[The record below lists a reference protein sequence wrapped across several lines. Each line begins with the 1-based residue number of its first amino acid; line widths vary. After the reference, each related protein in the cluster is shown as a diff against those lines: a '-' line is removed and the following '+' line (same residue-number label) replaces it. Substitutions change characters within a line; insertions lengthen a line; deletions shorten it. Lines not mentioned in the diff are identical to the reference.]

1 MEVAQGPLNGM
12 TVFGISLEEIAAIE
26 EFANTN
32 SELDGSSSL
41 ISGAHTRS
49 TCIAREP
56 EPGRDPHNRIPSIR
70 PQKRQRAQLERVSSM

>member
-12 TVFGISLEEIAAIE
+12 TVFGISLEEIVAIQ

-41 ISGAHTRS
+41 ISGAHARS

-56 EPGRDPHNRIPSIR
+56 E
-70 PQKRQRAQLERVSSM
+70 